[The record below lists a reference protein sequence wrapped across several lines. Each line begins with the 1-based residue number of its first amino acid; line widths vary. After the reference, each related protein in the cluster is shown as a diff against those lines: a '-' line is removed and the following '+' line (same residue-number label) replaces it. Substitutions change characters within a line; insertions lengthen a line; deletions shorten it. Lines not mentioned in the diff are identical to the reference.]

1 MENTREETGDT
12 ERKQVRQRSMAR
24 WQQTEGKPKRDRK
37 KERNEGS
44 NREKTEAIDGQCV
57 AGSLHV

>member
-1 MENTREETGDT
+1 
-12 ERKQVRQRSMAR
+12 MAR